1 MGSNPHRIPPRTL
14 YDNRG
19 RVVQQIDPDVY
30 DPAKDGLPTENTYS
44 DPSAGH
50 TYEYAANGNLVSETT
65 KYGIETEYTYSKI
78 GNLIQKHFDLY
89 DYYYLEN
96 GKIDKICV
104 DGETVVDYAYNVT
117 DSGITLNDGDYVDQ
131 IAYIN
136 GDTESYQYNS
146 AGTLTAIYKNG
157 EEKPQAYWVHNV
169 NPLQKLP
176 ETYNGETKMHYLYD
190 ESNHTVSGYVLADD
204 GNILQYIV
212 NYLDPKDPVFDLTG
226 QTAETAFSG
235 TVFNTAFSLSSNEN
249 HIVNTAGEIS
259 NTYTYET
266 DENGVLVSDG
276 ITFGENTVLPTSYIY
291 DENGRN
297 TKKVIQTTSGAAEFS
312 VQYDENGMITGAG
325 LESIAQYI
333 YDASS
338 ELIRTNDSYANYTSS
353 YVYDSRGNMISKKLY
368 DYRTGDLNGVTPKET
383 TTFTYANSGWKD
395 QLVSVNGE
403 ELTYDENGN
412 LRTYGNQTF
421 SWCHGT
427 RLESIQDGD
436 NTYSY
441 IYDENGTRFSKTV
454 NGITTQFAYLGG
466 MLMAQKTGE
475 DVLFFQYGAGGV
487 PLGFVLNGVQYFY
500 VTNQLGDII
509 GITDATGKAIVE
521 YTYDE
526 WGNPIQTIT
535 RDNTAEQNKIAE
547 INPLRYRG
555 YYYDV
560 ETGYYYLQSRYYN
573 PEWGR
578 FISPDAFSYIDNS
591 TRLGFN
597 AYIYCANNPIM
608 YTDPTGYKYVS
619 ELGKQIAEI
628 ISSIFLVFDASQ
640 ISEDFAYFVSGILIN
655 AQEFIQNALSW
666 YKDLAN
672 DFQEFILT
680 PLYEKIKSFT
690 VNIFEEFWK
699 NAVNGIKNISL
710 KISDT
715 IKISLSYKGNK
726 TSADFMTGFLQKLK
740 NFLNGIFSFSAID
753 DLGIMSIV
761 TNLSVSLKS
770 ITLEVIEIFEGM
782 FSPMLISLSTTLKTD
797 ISFNNPDPT
806 AYAIALGIPILVMI
820 MILKSI
826 GARGGIT
833 V

>member
-1 MGSNPHRIPPRTL
+1 
-14 YDNRG
+14 
-19 RVVQQIDPDVY
+19 
-30 DPAKDGLPTENTYS
+30 
-44 DPSAGH
+44 
-50 TYEYAANGNLVSETT
+50 
-65 KYGIETEYTYSKI
+65 
-78 GNLIQKHFDLY
+78 
-89 DYYYLEN
+89 
-96 GKIDKICV
+96 
-104 DGETVVDYAYNVT
+104 
-117 DSGITLNDGDYVDQ
+117 
-131 IAYIN
+131 
-136 GDTESYQYNS
+136 
-146 AGTLTAIYKNG
+146 
-157 EEKPQAYWVHNV
+157 
-169 NPLQKLP
+169 
-176 ETYNGETKMHYLYD
+176 
-190 ESNHTVSGYVLADD
+190 
-204 GNILQYIV
+204 
-212 NYLDPKDPVFDLTG
+212 
-226 QTAETAFSG
+226 
-235 TVFNTAFSLSSNEN
+235 
-249 HIVNTAGEIS
+249 
-259 NTYTYET
+259 
-266 DENGVLVSDG
+266 
-276 ITFGENTVLPTSYIY
+276 
-291 DENGRN
+291 
-297 TKKVIQTTSGAAEFS
+297 
-312 VQYDENGMITGAG
+312 
-325 LESIAQYI
+325 
-333 YDASS
+333 
-338 ELIRTNDSYANYTSS
+338 
-353 YVYDSRGNMISKKLY
+353 
-368 DYRTGDLNGVTPKET
+368 
-383 TTFTYANSGWKD
+383 
-395 QLVSVNGE
+395 
-403 ELTYDENGN
+403 
-412 LRTYGNQTF
+412 
-421 SWCHGT
+421 
-427 RLESIQDGD
+427 
-436 NTYSY
+436 
-441 IYDENGTRFSKTV
+441 
-454 NGITTQFAYLGG
+454 
-466 MLMAQKTGE
+466 MAQKTGD

-487 PLGFVLNGVQYFY
+487 PLGFVYNGVQYFY
-500 VTNQLGDII
+500 ITNQLGDVV
-509 GITDATGKAIVE
+509 GIANAQGDPIAA
-521 YTYDE
+521 YSYDE

-628 ISSIFLVFDASQ
+628 ICSIFLVFDASQ

-655 AQEFIQNALSW
+655 AQEFIQNAHSW

>member
-1 MGSNPHRIPPRTL
+1 MIPAGSP
-14 YDNRG
+14 
-19 RVVQQIDPDVY
+19 
-30 DPAKDGLPTENTYS
+30 
-44 DPSAGH
+44 PSA
-50 TYEYAANGNLVSETT
+50 L
-65 KYGIETEYTYSKI
+65 
-78 GNLIQKHFDLY
+78 
-89 DYYYLEN
+89 
-96 GKIDKICV
+96 
-104 DGETVVDYAYNVT
+104 
-117 DSGITLNDGDYVDQ
+117 
-131 IAYIN
+131 
-136 GDTESYQYNS
+136 
-146 AGTLTAIYKNG
+146 
-157 EEKPQAYWVHNV
+157 
-169 NPLQKLP
+169 
-176 ETYNGETKMHYLYD
+176 
-190 ESNHTVSGYVLADD
+190 
-204 GNILQYIV
+204 
-212 NYLDPKDPVFDLTG
+212 
-226 QTAETAFSG
+226 
-235 TVFNTAFSLSSNEN
+235 
-249 HIVNTAGEIS
+249 
-259 NTYTYET
+259 
-266 DENGVLVSDG
+266 
-276 ITFGENTVLPTSYIY
+276 
-291 DENGRN
+291 
-297 TKKVIQTTSGAAEFS
+297 
-312 VQYDENGMITGAG
+312 
-325 LESIAQYI
+325 
-333 YDASS
+333 
-338 ELIRTNDSYANYTSS
+338 
-353 YVYDSRGNMISKKLY
+353 YDSRGNMLSKKQY
-368 DYRTGDLNGVTPKET
+368 GYTTGDLNSSTPKET

-395 QLVSVNGE
+395 QLVAVNGTP
-403 ELTYDENGN
+403 LTYDENGN
-412 LRTYGNQTF
+412 LLTYGDQTY
-421 SWCHGT
+421 SWSHGT
-427 RLESIQDGD
+427 RLESITDGE
-436 NTYSY
+436 NEYSY
-441 IYDENGTRFSKTV
+441 IYDENGIRFSKTA
-454 NGITTQFAYLGG
+454 NGEATQFAYLGG
-466 MLMAQKTGE
+466 RLMAQKNGE

-487 PLGFVLNGVQYFY
+487 PLGFVYNGVQYFY
-500 VTNQLGDII
+500 VTNQLGDVL
-509 GITDATGKAIVE
+509 GITDDTGDAFVM
-521 YTYDE
+521 YSYDE

-628 ISSIFLVFDASQ
+628 ICSIFLVFDASQ

-655 AQEFIQNALSW
+655 AQEFIQNAHSW

-753 DLGIMSIV
+753 DLEIMSIV